1 MDVKVDKEK
10 FKKIER
16 KVCSIIIAVLLVV
29 LAFRMIFPLCLSTK
43 YKCENILFTSV
54 KKLEGKEL
62 ERFIQLSE
70 DIVKTTKQNP
80 FYKKNKKILIC
91 FHSNKLFYS
100 IISFGASIGNAMSLG
115 NFAVINFSETDFIKE
130 TVMGMS
136 KVYNVRN
143 VKDSAVHEL
152 THVYLSKGLVVLDSI
167 FVPVWKN
174 EGIAECIAA
183 SSSYD
188 IETGVNN
195 FFADKDDKSHQFDY
209 FKYRL
214 AVLYLIKVK
223 NMTYKEILESKD
235 LNFKDVLE
243 EIKSFNKKEVLA
255 WY

>member
-43 YKCENILFTSV
+43 YKCENSLF
-54 KKLEGKEL
+54 
-62 ERFIQLSE
+62 
-70 DIVKTTKQNP
+70 IVKTTKQNP

-167 FVPVWKN
+167 FVFVWKN

-183 SSSYD
+183 SSSSD

-243 EIKSFNKKEVLA
+243 EIKSFNKNEVLA